1 MKCAKCD
8 AKNDAQSKYC
18 RECGAELK
26 PPPDLQTINAS
37 TELIGKDVLVIFYI
51 EPFAGKITGIVN
63 PTDDQLTRY
72 QKNSIVQKV
81 TIQGPDEDAAGEGI
95 GAILSFIRQSKDF
108 LGEEYN
114 ESFYRAH
121 SIAELKKEYLKLFE
135 RVLKEKAR
143 RGIQ

>member
-8 AKNDAQSKYC
+8 AKNDAQSKFC
-18 RECGAELK
+18 KQCGAELK
-26 PPPDLQTINAS
+26 PQPELQLVNSNA
-37 TELIGKDVLVIFYI
+37 ELIGKEVLILFFI
-51 EPFAGKITGIVN
+51 EPFSGKISGIVN

-72 QKNSIVQKV
+72 QKSSIVQKV
-81 TIQGPDEDAAGEGI
+81 TIQGADDETAGKGI

-121 SIAELKKEYLKLFE
+121 SISELKKEYLKLFE